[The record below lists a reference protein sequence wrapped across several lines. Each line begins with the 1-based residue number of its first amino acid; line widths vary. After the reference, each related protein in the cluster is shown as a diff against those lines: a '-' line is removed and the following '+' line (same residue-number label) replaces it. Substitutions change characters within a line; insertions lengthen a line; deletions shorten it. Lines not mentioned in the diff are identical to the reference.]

1 MLQRLR
7 NHAGRLGAL
16 VVSTTAAGLVA
27 STAAGAAASVDVACS
42 AGGAGLVAAV
52 NTVNAAG
59 GGSINLASGCTYSL
73 TTANN
78 PAVGGN
84 GLPVVVTP
92 ITVNGKGAT
101 IAGNR
106 SNFRIFM
113 VDGSSGGALTLNGVT
128 ITAGKVLGHMAAGAG
143 GGILNLSGTLTLNSA
158 TVTGNFA
165 NDAGG
170 GVASAFGATTTLNKS
185 EVSSNTVPTTG
196 SGGGGMLSLA

>member
-1 MLQRLR
+1 MLQRVR
-7 NHAGRLGAL
+7 ERLGVL
-16 VVSTTAAGLVA
+16 LVSTAAAALVA
-27 STAAGAAASVDVACS
+27 STAAGAAASVNVSCS

-101 IAGNR
+101 IAGNS

-113 VDGSSGGALTLNGVT
+113 VDGSSDG
-128 ITAGKVLGHMAAGAG
+128 
-143 GGILNLSGTLTLNSA
+143 
-158 TVTGNFA
+158 
-165 NDAGG
+165 
-170 GVASAFGATTTLNKS
+170 
-185 EVSSNTVPTTG
+185 
-196 SGGGGMLSLA
+196 